1 MPSRLYSATD
11 VADRLDATD
20 ALDVVERTYVE
31 TARGRVL
38 NPPKLSMQMGD
49 DGEWPNKNAFAID
62 MPAYVD
68 WLNVAGTKW
77 AVAAWDT
84 DSADP
89 ISSLILLFDVDSG
102 EFKTVMEGM
111 HLTGVRTALQSVVG
125 LKHLTSDAPSS
136 VGVLGAGFMARHQ
149 LQVVDELVDV
159 DAFTLYDVE
168 AEQATS
174 LAADLAP
181 ELEADLVVT
190 ETAREAVASDAVIT
204 VTDSRTPVLEDRWLD
219 DSGLLVALG
228 SYRELP
234 DATIHGADRI
244 VVDDVDQCL
253 QRGALADLAERGE
266 LTREDLDETIGGVL
280 DGDADEAGRPGD
292 RTVFVPIGLGSLDVA
307 LAECVHAAEE
317 DAAGIRTFDFT

>member
-1 MPSRLYSATD
+1 MVSRLYSATD
-11 VADRLDATD
+11 VAARLDVAD

-49 DGEWPNKNAFAID
+49 DGTWPNKNAFAID

-77 AVAAWDT
+77 AVAAWDADT
-84 DSADP
+84 SDP

-111 HLTGVRTALQSVVG
+111 YLTGVRTALQSVVG
-125 LKHLTSDAPSS
+125 LKHLTNTPPDS
-136 VGVLGAGFMARHQ
+136 VGVLGAGFMACHQ

-159 DAFTLYDVE
+159 DAFRLYDVD
-168 AEQATS
+168 ADQADS

-190 ETAREAVASDAVIT
+190 ETAREAVASDALIT
-204 VTDSRTPVLEDRWLD
+204 VTDSKTPVLEDDWLD
-219 DSGLLVALG
+219 DSGLVVALG

-253 QRGALADLAERGE
+253 QRGALADLADRGQ
-266 LTREDLDETIGGVL
+266 LTRADLDRTIGDVL
-280 DGDADEAGRPGD
+280 DGDTDETWSPDD

-307 LAECVHAAEE
+307 LAECVYAAEGA
-317 DAAGIRTFDFT
+317 AAGIPTFDFT